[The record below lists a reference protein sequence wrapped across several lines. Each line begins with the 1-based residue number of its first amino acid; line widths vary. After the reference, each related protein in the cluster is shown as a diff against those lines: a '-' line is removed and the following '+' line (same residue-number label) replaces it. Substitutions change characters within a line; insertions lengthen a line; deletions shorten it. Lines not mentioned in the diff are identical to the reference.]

1 MSRSS
6 ASIPRASAR
15 TGTGIGSIRLRVNRE
30 TLSVGL
36 TFAALGVIL
45 IGAALFRFNGLAWD
59 SGYLFHPD
67 ERQIL
72 FVATRLRLPSTLA
85 QFFSADSPLNPK
97 FFAYG
102 SFPVYLLRLLSG
114 LAPANSL
121 VTPWSDQQLASLALL
136 GRFLSGM
143 FDLGTLLLMF
153 LLARRLYDKWI
164 GLIVAACMALTVLE
178 IQLAHFYAVD
188 TLLTLLVT
196 ATLYFAARFAQ
207 QGQRRDLVATG
218 IAFGLAMA
226 TKVTALPLIVPIVVA
241 GVRADNREDAKAQ
254 RKQVNRLRALVS
266 LWSTRV
272 WTTRKTLVTILGI
285 AMAVFIVTQPYA
297 LLDPIQYFGQV
308 GTEWLVARGW
318 LDFPYTR
325 QYAGTIPFLYQIVQ
339 SSVWG
344 MGLPLGIFAWGGSA
358 LFVARW
364 WRTRELVLSG
374 VEGWRDGFVLSW
386 AFFYFTM
393 IGAEYTKYLRYLL
406 PLLPFLFLMAA
417 VATQYALRN
426 TRRILRVAYS
436 VGILTVLFS
445 SLLYSLAF
453 SSIYSREHPWLQISQ
468 WIYQNIPAH
477 STLAVEHWD
486 NALPVP
492 MQVAGASHS
501 PTEYQTQV
509 LPMFDPDNA
518 AKLQT
523 LVDTLA
529 KSDYVIL
536 ASPRLYA
543 TIPRLSSRYPMS
555 SRYYHLLFDGQ
566 LGFDLVAY
574 ARNDPSLGGVTI
586 TNDTIRYA
594 GLTIPPALAA
604 YHPSPVLW
612 DWGHADESFTVYD
625 QPMPLVFKKTRA
637 LSAAELRALLSP

>member
-1 MSRSS
+1 M
-6 ASIPRASAR
+6 
-15 TGTGIGSIRLRVNRE
+15 GIGPIGARVNRQA
-30 TLSVGL
+30 LSAGL
-36 TFAALGVIL
+36 TVAALGAIL
-45 IGAALFRFNGLAWD
+45 VGAALFRFNGLAWD

-72 FVATRLRLPSTLA
+72 FVATRLQLPNTLA

-102 SFPVYLLRLLSG
+102 SFPIYLLRILGS

-121 VTPWSDQQLASLALL
+121 ATPWSDQQLVSLALL

-143 FDLGTLLLMF
+143 FDLGTLLFMF
-153 LLARRLYDKWI
+153 LLARRLYDKWV
-164 GLIVAACMALTVLE
+164 GLMVAACMALTVLE

-188 TLLTLLVT
+188 TLLTFLVV

-207 QGQRRDLVATG
+207 RGQSRDLVATG
-218 IAFGLAMA
+218 LAFGLAMA

-241 GVRADNREDAKAQ
+241 VVQAR
-254 RKQVNRLRALVS
+254 
-266 LWSTRV
+266 STRAAQIDPSLA
-272 WTTRKTLVTILGI
+272 TRGSRLAIARSIARTGVSQIWNERRTLANML
-285 AMAVFIVTQPYA
+285 ALAFAVFVITQPYA

-325 QYAGTIPFLYQIVQ
+325 QYAGTIPFIYQIVQ

-344 MGLPLGIFAWGGSA
+344 MGLPLGILAWGGSA

-364 WRTRELVLSG
+364 WRTRELALSG

-386 AFFYFTM
+386 ALAYFAM

-417 VATQYALRN
+417 VAAQYALRN
-426 TRRILRVAYS
+426 TRRMLRVAS
-436 VGILTVLFS
+436 AVGIVTVLFS
-445 SLLYSLAF
+445 ALLYSLAF

-468 WIYQNIPAH
+468 WIYQNVPAH
-477 STLAVEHWD
+477 STLAIEHWD
-486 NALPVP
+486 NALPEP
-492 MQVAGASHS
+492 MQIAGGMRS
-501 PTEYQTQV
+501 PSEYPTRV

-543 TIPRLSSRYPMS
+543 TIPRLSSRYPIS

-566 LGFDLVAY
+566 LGFSLVAY
-574 ARNDPSLGGVTI
+574 ARNDPSLDGITI
-586 TNDTIRYA
+586 THATVRYA
-594 GLTIPPALAA
+594 GLTTPPALAA
-604 YHPSPVLW
+604 YQPSPILW
-612 DWGHADESFTVYD
+612 NWGHADESFTVYD
-625 QPMPLVFKKTRA
+625 QPMPLVFKKTRT